1 MPEPRPEPRPEPGPM
16 PPPVPAAQE
25 PFAAACRR
33 LGPRLMRDLGLSE
46 LQAAGLLGNL
56 GRETGGFRHLQEV
69 APAVPGSRGGWGLAQ
84 WTGSRR
90 VAMETWCRAR
100 GLDPADPEAGYG
112 YLCAELRGPDLG
124 HHGPAARQG
133 DDHAVLFEPAQRLAH
148 RLGGDAEFRRDGA
161 LGDLA
166 AGGQHSL
173 HDGFAQ
179 APVGA
184 FAEGKRV
191 LLGQRGEPLSGC
203 LGGHG
208 QLP

>member
-33 LGPRLMRDLGLSE
+33 LGPRLMRDLGLSD

-112 YLCAELRGPDLG
+112 YLCAELRGPEAPALAALRATTTLASATAAVWRRYERPGVVAARDRLAWARRALAALRDA
-124 HHGPAARQG
+124 PAAPPPG
-133 DDHAVLFEPAQRLAH
+133 SP
-148 RLGGDAEFRRDGA
+148 
-161 LGDLA
+161 
-166 AGGQHSL
+166 
-173 HDGFAQ
+173 
-179 APVGA
+179 
-184 FAEGKRV
+184 
-191 LLGQRGEPLSGC
+191 
-203 LGGHG
+203 
-208 QLP
+208 